1 MKNMLVLFFS
11 CCCLFQVQSQYKQ
24 NDENL
29 LVEPERIIKANP
41 KEGFPCF
48 FQNFK
53 NRFDTKNITSS
64 KKELVCI
71 IKVIVE
77 KDGSFSDFE
86 ITNDKDG
93 IGDQVICVLRN
104 MPRWNPATHKG
115 KIVRSR
121 FTLPIKIMLD

>member
-11 CCCLFQVQSQYKQ
+11 CCCLFQVQSQNKQ

>member
-1 MKNMLVLFFS
+1 MKNILVWFFI
-11 CCCLFQVQSQYKQ
+11 LYAFFQVQSQNKQ
-24 NDENL
+24 NYENL
-29 LVEPERIIKANP
+29 LVQPERIMKASP
-41 KEGFPCF
+41 KEGFTCF

-53 NRFDTKNITSS
+53 NKFDTKDITSS

-77 KDGSFSDFE
+77 TDGSFSNFE
-86 ITNDKDG
+86 ITNNKDG
-93 IGDQVICVLRN
+93 IGNQAVCVLRN

-121 FTLPIKIMLD
+121 FILPIKIMLD